1 MRAFS
6 SALRWRAG
14 AVEAMVGQRD
24 EATGRRGDGETGR
37 RGDGETGRQGDGEV
51 VQWSS

>member
-24 EATGRRGDGETGR
+24 AATGRRGDGGTVRRGDGETGR
-37 RGDGETGRQGDGEV
+37 LGDWEAGRR
-51 VQWSS
+51 